1 MEKKSC
7 HPKLFEIKC
16 QNIIPL
22 LLYIAFCWYKHQ
34 TIPSTSTLHS
44 PNLKT
49 FFLIEVNMR
58 LSFIFGAQIFFLFF
72 LLSSSIL
79 FARELTNEQGPNTK
93 IEVSGDSFVL
103 DLEGDE
109 SLKMLGMEKCNI
121 EDEDCMQ
128 RRMTLEAHLDYIY
141 TQHHKP

>member
-1 MEKKSC
+1 MTTFSIIFSSYFYSFSSFFSFYCYCSIRMEKKSC

-79 FARELTNEQGPNTK
+79 FARELTNEQGKHAIRN
-93 IEVSGDSFVL
+93 SSF
-103 DLEGDE
+103 
-109 SLKMLGMEKCNI
+109 
-121 EDEDCMQ
+121 
-128 RRMTLEAHLDYIY
+128 
-141 TQHHKP
+141 

>member
-1 MEKKSC
+1 
-7 HPKLFEIKC
+7 
-16 QNIIPL
+16 
-22 LLYIAFCWYKHQ
+22 
-34 TIPSTSTLHS
+34 
-44 PNLKT
+44 
-49 FFLIEVNMR
+49 MR